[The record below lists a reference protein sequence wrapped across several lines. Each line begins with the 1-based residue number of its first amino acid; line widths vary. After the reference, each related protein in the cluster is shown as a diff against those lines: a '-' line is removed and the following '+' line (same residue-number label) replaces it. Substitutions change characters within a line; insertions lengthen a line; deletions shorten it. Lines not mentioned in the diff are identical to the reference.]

1 LSEIST
7 TTDVRKTVFI
17 QDRARL
23 RAGDGDLV
31 VSCSP
36 SVDGYE
42 DYCREFLEL
51 GTPDW
56 IRPAALKN
64 PLLIAQA
71 CWEDRHVRR
80 ELKRRFRSNELQY
93 FHPHMGTFAVWELA
107 ALVHEFSRCPVHV
120 IAPPPAITAWAND
133 KIAFADTVSRLL
145 GPQYVPETTSA
156 ASLSKLARVVEEFA
170 QRSKVIGLKLPN
182 SSSGDSNLVLES
194 SRYRERSL
202 DSISREL
209 KQLLQTVRWDGDKSV
224 LIGRWETD
232 VLCTPSAQLWIP
244 PIADGPPVVEG
255 LFVQEIEGPKAT
267 FVGAV
272 AADLPTSLNE
282 EIASRSWLIGYL
294 FQRLGYVGRCSFDT
308 ILVGSDVNDCRLEFV
323 ECNGRWGGTSLPMT
337 LMNRLTGDWMN
348 QPYVTR
354 TVYCPNLDRLTF
366 AELLDELG
374 EDLYRRATAEGRLIL
389 FAPGRLSSQSGL
401 SVIGLGKT
409 HQHAVRYVQEE
420 LPRRLAEIVS
430 QRSGQ

>member
-1 LSEIST
+1 
-7 TTDVRKTVFI
+7 
-17 QDRARL
+17 
-23 RAGDGDLV
+23 
-31 VSCSP
+31 
-36 SVDGYE
+36 
-42 DYCREFLEL
+42 
-51 GTPDW
+51 
-56 IRPAALKN
+56 
-64 PLLIAQA
+64 
-71 CWEDRHVRR
+71 
-80 ELKRRFRSNELQY
+80 
-93 FHPHMGTFAVWELA
+93 
-107 ALVHEFSRCPVHV
+107 
-120 IAPPPAITAWAND
+120 
-133 KIAFADTVSRLL
+133 L